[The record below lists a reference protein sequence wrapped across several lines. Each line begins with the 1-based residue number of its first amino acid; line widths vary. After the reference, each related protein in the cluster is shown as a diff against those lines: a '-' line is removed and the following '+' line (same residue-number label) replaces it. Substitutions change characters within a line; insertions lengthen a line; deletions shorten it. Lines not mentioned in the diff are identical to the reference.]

1 MHITAKFLRVFVV
14 VAALLSGSI
23 AFADS
28 ATPRVR
34 VHTNMGVMVFELD
47 AQRAPFTVRNF
58 LQYVRDKH
66 YDGTIFHRVIPGFVA
81 QAGGYNAK
89 NEEKPT
95 RPPVA
100 NESGNGLSNRRGTLG
115 LARTGDPHSGSAQF
129 YINLA
134 DNLALDPNPARWGY
148 AVFGRVV
155 EGMEVAQKISE
166 APTGVSGPFT
176 DAPIK
181 QVVIEKVEVLE

>member
-1 MHITAKFLRVFVV
+1 
-14 VAALLSGSI
+14 
-23 AFADS
+23 
-28 ATPRVR
+28 
-34 VHTNMGVMVFELD
+34 
-47 AQRAPFTVRNF
+47 
-58 LQYVRDKH
+58 
-66 YDGTIFHRVIPGFVA
+66 
-81 QAGGYNAK
+81 
-89 NEEKPT
+89 
-95 RPPVA
+95 
-100 NESGNGLSNRRGTLG
+100 LSNRRGSLG

-166 APTGVSGPFT
+166 APTGVSGQFS

-181 QVVIEKVEVLE
+181 PVVIEKAELLE